1 MKRIA
6 LFLAAGLF
14 ALWLP
19 NANAQKA
26 RVSEFTVG
34 ADIDAQGAVAK
45 TEVEPSVTPGI
56 AAALEQAIRY
66 WRFVPAQHDGMAV
79 PAHTFITA
87 KLEILPI
94 ADGKLDLRISYVRHG
109 PKSDLFDVLPS
120 YPRDAIRARQQGMV
134 VLLGELPVRGKATVT
149 LVKCA
154 VTQQDCGSLRR
165 ATEDW
170 FLHGT
175 WTPETVDGQPVPA
188 QARSFVTF
196 RLTPVTPGTHKPLDS
211 EPGITHEEHALLQEY
226 GFDDNHV
233 ADGVNHLSLSSAL
246 KPLVLNPVLMHVN
259 EGKKN

>member
-170 FLHGT
+170 FLLAHGLPRPLMGNLCQHRRVASSPSASLPSPRART
-175 WTPETVDGQPVPA
+175 SHWT
-188 QARSFVTF
+188 
-196 RLTPVTPGTHKPLDS
+196 
-211 EPGITHEEHALLQEY
+211 
-226 GFDDNHV
+226 
-233 ADGVNHLSLSSAL
+233 
-246 KPLVLNPVLMHVN
+246 LNPVSRMRSMLSYKSTVLTTIM
-259 EGKKN
+259 